1 MSKGLVTLAGVLL
14 LVGILSGCVSQI
26 GDGKKVRDLEYT
38 VVPQADIPEEL
49 KEMLEEERERP
60 MRFFYTTE
68 GYTYII
74 IGYGE
79 QKTSGYSIQIDELYE
94 TEEEVIVKSTLL
106 GPKKDEETKETKT
119 YPYLVLKTEENEKD
133 MVFQ

>member
-94 TEEEVIVKSTLL
+94 TEEEVIIKSTLL